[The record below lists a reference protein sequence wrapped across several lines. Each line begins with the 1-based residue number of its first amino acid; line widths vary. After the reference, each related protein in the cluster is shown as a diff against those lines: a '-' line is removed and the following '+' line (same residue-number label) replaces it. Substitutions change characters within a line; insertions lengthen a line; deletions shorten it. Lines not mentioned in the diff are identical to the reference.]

1 MLAEEDVVDEA
12 LNSVSKIDE
21 SVDQDSLVDSVE
33 RGVSE
38 AIFKFPIT
46 AKVPGRPFLVFAHKI
61 ATYGRDQVKGPVV
74 DVNLNLLGCFDSLRF
89 AERLSLV
96 TGNRNVRQY
105 HRPQQSG
112 TPPDDVEEDSSHK
125 CYPQTGEGREFK
137 AFREVLH
144 GKLVYTNSVPCIGDH
159 DDANEEDAS
168 SESLLLQIGS
178 WPLVIFSA
186 ILRTT
191 V

>member
-61 ATYGRDQVKGPVV
+61 ATYGRDQVKGPIV
-74 DVNLNLLGCFDSLRF
+74 DVNLNLLSCL
-89 AERLSLV
+89 
-96 TGNRNVRQY
+96 
-105 HRPQQSG
+105 
-112 TPPDDVEEDSSHK
+112 
-125 CYPQTGEGREFK
+125 
-137 AFREVLH
+137 
-144 GKLVYTNSVPCIGDH
+144 
-159 DDANEEDAS
+159 
-168 SESLLLQIGS
+168 ESLLFAEQGT
-178 WPLVIFSA
+178 LVVLNWDNGQSPA
-186 ILRTT
+186 S
-191 V
+191 